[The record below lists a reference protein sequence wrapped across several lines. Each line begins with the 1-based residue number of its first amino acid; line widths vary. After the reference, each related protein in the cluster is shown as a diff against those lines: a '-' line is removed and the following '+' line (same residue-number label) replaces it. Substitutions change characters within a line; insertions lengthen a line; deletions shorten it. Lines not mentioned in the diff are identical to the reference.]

1 MNYILAMTLHL
12 FSCYMEKDAPKIMIS
27 VLQNVCLLTCSNSV
41 FLSSFADFMTNVK
54 GDSISNCGRPLQI
67 ALTAYPLLQL
77 VSTSIVIVDNM
88 RLGFNS

>member
-1 MNYILAMTLHL
+1 M
-12 FSCYMEKDAPKIMIS
+12 C
-27 VLQNVCLLTCSNSV
+27 VCLLVLNSNSV

-67 ALTAYPLLQL
+67 ALTVYPLLQL
-77 VSTSIVIVDNM
+77 VSTSIVNM